1 MKTNYLK
8 ISAIAILS
16 VLMASATISCSGGQQ
31 SGNQHDHST
40 LNQHDHARQS
50 GQASVAALKAET
62 FKVNGNCSMC
72 EERIEAAALSVA
84 GVGSADWDN
93 NSKIIEIALD
103 ESKTNVHEV
112 HKAIAKAGHDTEM
125 HKANDADYNRLHT
138 CCKYDR
144 KTL

>member
-8 ISAIAILS
+8 VSAIAILS
-16 VLMASATISCSGGQQ
+16 LLMASANISCSGGQQ
-31 SGNQHDHST
+31 SGNQHDHAT
-40 LNQHDHARQS
+40 HNQNDHVSQT
-50 GQASVAALKAET
+50 GHASVATLKAET

-72 EERIEAAALSVA
+72 KDRIETAAISVA
-84 GVGSADWDN
+84 GVVSANWDYKT
-93 NSKIIEIALD
+93 KIIEISLD

-112 HKAIAKAGHDTEM
+112 HKVIAKAGHDTEM
-125 HKANDADYNRLHT
+125 HKAVDADYNRLHT

>member
-8 ISAIAILS
+8 ISAIAIMS
-16 VLMASATISCSGGQQ
+16 ILMASATISCSGGQQ
-31 SGNQHDHST
+31 PGNQHDHAT
-40 LNQHDHARQS
+40 HNQNDQVSQGGHS
-50 GQASVAALKAET
+50 SVAKLADEK

-84 GVGSADWDN
+84 GVVSAGWDN
-93 NSKIIEIALD
+93 KTKIIEISLD

-112 HKAIAKAGHDTEM
+112 HKAIAKAGHDTDM
-125 HKANDADYNRLHT
+125 HKADDADYDKLHT